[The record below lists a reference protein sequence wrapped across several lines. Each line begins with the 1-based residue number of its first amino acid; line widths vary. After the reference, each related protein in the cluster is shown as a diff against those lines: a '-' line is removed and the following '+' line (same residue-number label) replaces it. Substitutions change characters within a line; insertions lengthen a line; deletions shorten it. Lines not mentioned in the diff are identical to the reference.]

1 MRVIHT
7 AEKAVTIWYIG
18 EPAPSLPSA
27 MAIVRGCLR
36 HAGFPPWLRTEAEC
50 FTAGDETL
58 FIARPGKS

>member
-27 MAIVRGCLR
+27 MAIVRGCLLY
-36 HAGFPPWLRTEAEC
+36 G
-50 FTAGDETL
+50 
-58 FIARPGKS
+58 